1 MCFVT
6 VPHPLGMISKEEVNA
21 KVDAAFDD
29 IVKAATAWT
38 PSKDKQDAQVKPY
51 PAKRF
56 KFSGTYADVN
66 DMFQK
71 RKWSLSLPIVP
82 PTVDKVAAML
92 KGTKR
97 NPAEVLWVVPP
108 RQGMLTVELV
118 AALGVMAGA
127 KPEHMPLLIA
137 TVEAMADPVAA
148 WRGPTTTTA
157 ATVPVFFIS
166 GPIIEKL
173 KLNPGTGT
181 AGGEN
186 PVTNAL
192 GYFVNLVGDVVGG
205 SVPPNFDKSTQGS
218 SFDLVANVIC
228 ENAKETP
235 WDKTFA
241 EEQGFTRDDSVVTIS
256 TSYLANANI
265 DHDSVASEDLLN
277 TFSAGIAGSASGIA
291 SCLTVT
297 VPDEKSPYNKPL
309 SAWSNSVSY
318 AVLVISPEHAAT
330 MYRDMKSKDAIRDY
344 LVKNT
349 VLPYKFYTK
358 ATCVPPEAF
367 GPYDANTL
375 IPRFTQRESI
385 KMIVSGGP
393 GKQSQ
398 FWVPFPQVL
407 KPVSAKI
414 AE

>member
-38 PSKDKQDAQVKPY
+38 PSKEKQDAQVKPY

-414 AE
+414 TE

>member
-1 MCFVT
+1 
-6 VPHPLGMISKEEVNA
+6 MISKEEVNA

-38 PSKDKQDAQVKPY
+38 PSKEKQDAQVKPY

-166 GPIIEKL
+166 GPIIDKL

-398 FWVPFPQVL
+398 IWVPFPQVF
-407 KPVSAKI
+407 KPVSKKI

>member
-38 PSKDKQDAQVKPY
+38 PSKEKQDAQVKPY

-166 GPIIEKL
+166 GPIIDKL
-173 KLNPGTGT
+173 KLNAGTGT

>member
-38 PSKDKQDAQVKPY
+38 PSKEKQDAQVKPY

-166 GPIIEKL
+166 GPIIDML

>member
-38 PSKDKQDAQVKPY
+38 PSKEKQDAQVKPY

-407 KPVSAKI
+407 KPVSTKI

>member
-38 PSKDKQDAQVKPY
+38 PSKEKQDAQVKPY

-166 GPIIEKL
+166 GPIIDKQ

-414 AE
+414 PE

>member
-38 PSKDKQDAQVKPY
+38 PSKEKQDAQVKPY

-97 NPAEVLWVVPP
+97 NPAVVLWVVPP

-166 GPIIEKL
+166 GPIIDKQ

-241 EEQGFTRDDSVVTIS
+241 EEQGFTRNDSVVTIS

>member
-38 PSKDKQDAQVKPY
+38 PSKEKQDAQVKPY

-330 MYRDMKSKDAIRDY
+330 MDRDMKSKDAIRDY

>member
-38 PSKDKQDAQVKPY
+38 PSKEKQDAQVKPY

-181 AGGEN
+181 AGGET

>member
-38 PSKDKQDAQVKPY
+38 PSKEKQDAQVKPY

-157 ATVPVFFIS
+157 ATVPVFFIR

>member
-38 PSKDKQDAQVKPY
+38 PAKEKQDAQVKPY

-97 NPAEVLWVVPP
+97 DPAEVLWVVPP

-173 KLNPGTGT
+173 KLTPGTGT

-241 EEQGFTRDDSVVTIS
+241 EEQGFTRNDSVVTIS

>member
-6 VPHPLGMISKEEVNA
+6 VPHHLGMISKEEVNA

-38 PSKDKQDAQVKPY
+38 PSKEKQDAQVKPY

-166 GPIIEKL
+166 GPIIDKQ

-241 EEQGFTRDDSVVTIS
+241 EEQGFTRNDSVVTIS

>member
-38 PSKDKQDAQVKPY
+38 PSKEKQDAQVKPY

-256 TSYLANANI
+256 TSYLANANL

>member
-1 MCFVT
+1 M
-6 VPHPLGMISKEEVNA
+6 
-21 KVDAAFDD
+21 
-29 IVKAATAWT
+29 KAATAWT
-38 PSKDKQDAQVKPY
+38 PSKEKQDAQVKPY

-166 GPIIEKL
+166 GPIIDKL

-349 VLPYKFYTK
+349 VVPYKFYTK